1 MGGRGEE
8 VLEATWLALAA
19 VGGGTPGGPPVGYE
33 GAWGC
38 ACACCGMGEGTACA
52 AAAVD
57 VLTGSDDPF
66 V

>member
-8 VLEATWLALAA
+8 VLEATCLALAA

-33 GAWGC
+33 GAWSC
-38 ACACCGMGEGTACA
+38 ACACCGMGEGTVCA

-57 VLTGSDDPF
+57 VLTGSDVPF